1 MQTFS
6 VQMHR
11 IKKKFTNLKEVRSL
25 IPRRPSF
32 PPRMQSPFGPTNTQ
46 QTFFPNTQGIN
57 PQGTPRGPGNLL
69 ARIFG
74 RGRAGARGTEAFGGS
89 GAAGAQRMIPPTS
102 LFNTVQ
108 SAATP
113 ASSASLL
120 SNLQNLTNPATLSS
134 MMTNIQKVIKVA
146 ETMGPMVQQ
155 YGPLVKNAPSL
166 IKMYQLLRT
175 ADTGEE
181 EEDDAS
187 NNSEEKNNEGSTQIN
202 NSKEN
207 ENEKEKKLE
216 SDEFN
221 FDDEEI
227 KPVKKVRQST
237 PKLYI

>member
-1 MQTFS
+1 LQTFS

-57 PQGTPRGPGNLL
+57 PQGTSRGPGNLL

-74 RGRAGARGTEAFGGS
+74 RGRAGARGPEAIGGS

-166 IKMYQLLRT
+166 LKMYQLLRT
-175 ADTGEE
+175 ADTDEGEE
-181 EEDDAS
+181 NDT
-187 NNSEEKNNEGSTQIN
+187 NNDSEEK
-202 NSKEN
+202 EN
-207 ENEKEKKLE
+207 EVSKQVDGLKEDEKEKKSE
-216 SDEFN
+216 SDEFD
-221 FDDEEI
+221 FDDQEI